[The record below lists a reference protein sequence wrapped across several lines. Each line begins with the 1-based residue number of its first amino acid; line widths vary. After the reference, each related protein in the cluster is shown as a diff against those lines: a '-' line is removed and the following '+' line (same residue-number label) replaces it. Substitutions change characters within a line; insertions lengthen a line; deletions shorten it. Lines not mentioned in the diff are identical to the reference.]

1 LDKLSLQPRGNPNAR
16 ALSIRDRIHD
26 LAAAIRAIST
36 RKELRVG
43 HLTCGTV
50 D

>member
-1 LDKLSLQPRGNPNAR
+1 MLSLQPRGNPDTG
-16 ALSIRDRIHD
+16 ALSIRDRIHH

-43 HLTCGTV
+43 GLPCGTV